1 MHAAVLNKQQQQQA
15 ATTTTNIQRTQNE
28 TQHVARQ
35 VATV

>member
-1 MHAAVLNKQQQQQA
+1 MHAAVLNKQQQQA